1 MFGYVN
7 IPDAADGQKRKV
19 KVVNIEYGNEKNAEN
34 EYITLHCEVF
44 YCEDN
49 EERTIKNMP
58 GIESYKRPLKID
70 HTTFVDSD
78 GNYVDGPANPNFFKT
93 EYNFAKYIY
102 LNAPANYP
110 TLLSSGLT
118 RAAAAGRLD

>member
-7 IPDAADGQKRKV
+7 IPDAADGQKRKT

-34 EYITLHCEVF
+34 EFITLHCEVF
-44 YCEDN
+44 YCNND
-49 EERTIKNMP
+49 EERSIKNMP

-70 HTTFVDSD
+70 HTT
-78 GNYVDGPANPNFFKT
+78 YVDANGDYVESPADPNFFKT

-102 LNAPANYP
+102 QNAPANYP
-110 TLLSSGLT
+110 ALLAGGLL